1 MSPPLI
7 MTKEVAGKAVDLI
20 EESIAETERELACL

>member
-7 MTKEVAGKAVDLI
+7 MTEELAIKGCDLI
-20 EESIAETERELACL
+20 EESIAETERELC